1 MVYKMKTK
9 YYTLF
14 KLTPIAHVVQDLP
27 IKEMPG
33 RKRKNFNK
41 MNFILKNIINIFQDK
56 KKLFS
61 FCFNQGAELHLEEF
75 FIIKYKTVVYLIV
88 VGNMILIDNWN
99 RKIQNLLENYIKKN
113 GNFNDKNYFYFTDL
127 TYWATN
133 SEVKPRRLRSIGG
146 SLRRILQDSKE
157 TEEETYS
164 EEETYLAKETYSA
177 QETIFSDVEFY
188 AIIGNIDKLKMIF
201 LAVKTNKK
209 IPKLAEL
216 NTVISLQKQRRM
228 YINEDHCN
236 LKYRTVQFLY
246 NFADTVD
253 ETNLD
258 EKKLNTITSTINQ
271 LKENL

>member
-1 MVYKMKTK
+1 MKTK

-157 TEEETYS
+157 TAEETYS

-177 QETIFSDVEFY
+177 EKTIFSDVDFY

-228 YINEDHCN
+228 YINEEHCN
-236 LKYRTVQFLY
+236 LKYRTVQFLH